1 MKLPVV
7 RGPRV
12 VVRDVRTGFAV
23 VVVVVGR
30 RVGADT
36 RVGRLVR
43 VRFTFVDVFH
53 VVLVRVVDAI
63 GFRVG
68 FVRAVRTGAVNDTV
82 VRGG

>member
-1 MKLPVV
+1 MPVV

-43 VRFTFVDVFH
+43 VRFTFVKVVL

-68 FVRAVRTGAVNDTV
+68 FVRAVRTGAVSDLV